1 MNIQR
6 EDAIRLVSGIILQ
19 MRRDYKFLEQE
30 IKYVKAH
37 LRYRT
42 RTDGLNDEALK
53 ALSPVR
59 RRAVERI
66 LGTEIKAVSI
76 SWLAKELN
84 KNPDIYLEELKAEE
98 KEILDFFH
106 SEIFTCVFPEYD
118 EDECERQFKEN
129 VKRYKTSQNRRSK

>member
-19 MRRDYKFLEQE
+19 MRRDYKFLEEE

-37 LRYRT
+37 RKYRT
-42 RTDGLNDEALK
+42 RVDGMNDEALK

-66 LGTEIKAVSI
+66 LGTEITAVSI
-76 SWLAKELN
+76 SWFAKHLN
-84 KNPDIYLEELKAEE
+84 KNPDIYLEELRAEE
-98 KEILDFFH
+98 REILDFFH

-118 EDECERQFKEN
+118 EDECERHFKEN
-129 VKRYKTSQNRRSK
+129 VKKYKTSRSRRSK